1 MILPKININ
10 KIYFNNMTLLEYVT
24 KLFRNNDNFELIE
37 SLIICGCN
45 INKPFIDGSF
55 FFQNFIDS
63 STRMTISK
71 VTALNDL
78 AFELYKNEK
87 MDKFY
92 EIYFNYGI
100 NNIDQIVFDL
110 YIPYLLKYDINIS
123 FKKIQYLM
131 PENKFIFARLKN

>member
-1 MILPKININ
+1 MKKEIK
-10 KIYFNNMTLLEYVT
+10 
-24 KLFRNNDNFELIE
+24 
-37 SLIICGCN
+37 
-45 INKPFIDGSF
+45 
-55 FFQNFIDS
+55 
-63 STRMTISK
+63 
-71 VTALNDL
+71 
-78 AFELYKNEK
+78 ELYKNEK
-87 MDKFY
+87 MDEFY